1 MTTFV
6 TKKMLL
12 NQFDSRF
19 PTEESCEAYFKS
31 VREAVGVTCRRCQSK
46 EHKWVAGRKCF
57 ECLKCGQR
65 TPLTAGTVM
74 EYSKLPLRTWFYTAH
89 LMTSI
94 KQVLSA
100 KEVQHQLSI
109 SYPPVWLM
117 MMKLRDIMGKRE
129 NMYTLSG
136 EVELDEAFFPTRMK
150 GEEREEPLKRGA
162 GSQRQ
167 TKVLVIVES
176 KPADDILVDYM
187 ESLLAS
193 YSEAKARKVADLEK
207 KIAKKNGVKKAVNY
221 IKMFVVDNLEAKTLE
236 SFAGR
241 FVDRDTKVV
250 TDGSKSHVKFKTMF
264 SIHESHVE
272 YDAASVVKTNLPWV
286 HIVVGECRSGIE
298 AIHKEVEEEFLQL
311 YLNEYCWKFN
321 RRFFRD
327 STNPKYDLFDRLVK
341 ISAMFTSDIKYDR
354 NIMEP
359 TENEDEI

>member
-1 MTTFV
+1 
-6 TKKMLL
+6 
-12 NQFDSRF
+12 
-19 PTEESCEAYFKS
+19 
-31 VREAVGVTCRRCQSK
+31 
-46 EHKWVAGRKCF
+46 
-57 ECLKCGQR
+57 
-65 TPLTAGTVM
+65 M

-136 EVELDEAFFPTRMK
+136 EVELDEAFFPTKMK
-150 GEEREEPLKRGA
+150 DEERDEPLKRGA
-162 GSQRQ
+162 GSQKQ

-176 KPADDILVDYM
+176 KPADEILVKYL

-193 YSEAKARKVADLEK
+193 YSEDKVKKVVEIEKKLARKR
-207 KIAKKNGVKKAVNY
+207 GVKKAVNY

-236 SFAGR
+236 GIAGQY
-241 FVDRDTKVV
+241 VDKDSKVV
-250 TDGSKSHVKFKTMF
+250 TDGSKSHINFKTMF
-264 SIHESHVE
+264 SIHESHTE
-272 YDAASVVKTNLPWV
+272 YDAASVVKKNLPWV
-286 HIVVGECRSGIE
+286 HIVIGECRSGIE
-298 AIHKEVEEEFLQL
+298 AIHKEVEQGFLQL

-327 STNPKYDLFDRLVK
+327 STNPKFDLFDRLIK

-354 NIMEP
+354 NILED
-359 TENEDEI
+359 TEIEEGI